1 MPQVLIV
8 GAGATGLTLA
18 IELLRRGVDVR
29 IVDIATEYFSGSRG
43 KGIQPRSL
51 ELLDMAG
58 VADEI
63 MASGTLYPFFKLHFG
78 PIAIKAW
85 SLGTHLPP
93 SEDRPFPNL
102 MMLAQWRTEE
112 ILRSRVEALGD
123 KIELGAGIEAL
134 AQTSGDVRVTLT
146 TGEVVTAQFVVGCD
160 GGRST
165 TRRLLGLDLLGSAVD
180 AKTSIVADLEID
192 GLDPEFWHAYPLW
205 RGGLHTLAPL
215 PGGELFQLQA
225 PESIAANGL
234 EAGVARM
241 CGKKVRR
248 VVWQSRYGHQTRM
261 VDRYRVGRA
270 FIAGDAAH
278 IHPPS
283 GAQGL
288 NTGLQDAFNLGWKLV
303 SAIRTGDEAILDTYQ
318 AERLPVAAAML
329 NLTRELHST
338 VSKSRGDLTNQLG
351 LSYHGGP
358 LATGPASGDLR
369 PGDRIP
375 DQRLADGRR
384 LYEAMRHG
392 GATQIIGAEGG
403 PVLVRPDG
411 YIAELG
417 GAEVASYHGHEVVH
431 VLAADRSK

>member
-1 MPQVLIV
+1 MTQVLIV

-18 IELLRRGVDVR
+18 IELLRRAIAVR
-29 IVDIATEYFSGSRG
+29 IVDIADEYFRGSRG
-43 KGIQPRSL
+43 KGVQPRSI

-58 VADEI
+58 LADDI
-63 MASGTLYPFFKLHFG
+63 MASGTLYPFIKLHFG
-78 PIAIKAW
+78 PIAMKAW

-93 SEDRPFPNL
+93 SEDRPYPNL

-112 ILRSRVEALGD
+112 ILRSRVEALGG

-134 AQTSGDVRVTLT
+134 AQTSIDVKVTLT
-146 TGEVVTAQFVVGCD
+146 TGEVVTSEFVAACD
-160 GGRST
+160 GGRSA
-165 TRRLLGLDLLGSAVD
+165 TRRLLGLKLLGSSVD
-180 AKTSIVADLEID
+180 TKMSVVADLEME
-192 GLDPEFWHAYPLW
+192 GLDREFWHAYPLR
-205 RGGLHTLAPL
+205 RGGLHSLAPL

-225 PESIAANGL
+225 PESIAAQGL

-241 CGKKVRR
+241 TGKKVRR

-261 VDRYRVGRA
+261 VDRYRVGRV

-278 IHPPS
+278 VHPPS

-288 NTGLQDAFNLGWKLV
+288 NTGVQDAFNLGWKLV
-303 SAIRTGDEAILDTYQ
+303 SAIRTRDDAILDTYE
-318 AERLPVAAAML
+318 AERMPVAAAML
-329 NLTRELHST
+329 DLTREMHST

-351 LSYHGGP
+351 LSYRGGP
-358 LATGPASGDLR
+358 LAMGPALGPLN

-392 GATQIIGAEGG
+392 GATQIMRADGDHI
-403 PVLVRPDG
+403 LVRPDG

-417 GAEVASYHGHEVVH
+417 RSEIASYHGHDVVH
-431 VLAADRSK
+431 VPAIR

>member
-8 GAGATGLTLA
+8 GAGVTGLTLA
-18 IELLRRGVDVR
+18 IELLRRDIDVR
-29 IVDIATEYFSGSRG
+29 IVDSATEYFSGSRG
-43 KGIQPRSL
+43 KGIQPRSI

-58 VADEI
+58 LADEI
-63 MASGTLYPFFKLHFG
+63 MASGTLYPFIKLHFG
-78 PIAIKAW
+78 PIGIKAW

-93 SEDRPFPNL
+93 TEDRPYPNL

-112 ILRSRVEALGD
+112 ILRSRVEALGG
-123 KIELGAGIEAL
+123 KVELGAGIEAL
-134 AQTSGDVRVTLT
+134 AQTPGDVRVTLA
-146 TGEVVTAQFVVGCD
+146 TGEVVTAAFAVACD

-165 TRRLLGLDLLGSAVD
+165 TRRLLGLQLLGSTVD

-192 GLDPEFWHAYPLW
+192 GLDPAFWHAYPLW

-241 CGKKVRR
+241 TGKTVRR

-261 VDRYRVGRA
+261 VDRYRVGRV

-288 NTGLQDAFNLGWKLV
+288 NTGMQDAFNLGWKLV
-303 SAIRTGDEAILDTYQ
+303 SAIRTRDEGILDTYE
-318 AERLPVAAAML
+318 AERLPIAAAML
-329 NLTRELHST
+329 NLTREMHST

-358 LATGPASGDLR
+358 LATGPASGQFR

-375 DQRLADGRR
+375 DRRLADGRR

-392 GATQIIGAEGG
+392 GATQIMSADGDH
-403 PVLVRPDG
+403 VLVRPDG
-411 YIAELG
+411 YIAEVG
-417 GAEVASYHGHEVVH
+417 RVEVASYHGHDVVH
-431 VLAADRSK
+431 VPAIG